1 MNSRG
6 NQGSDVW
13 KTDYMRNLYRRH
25 VQGALVRSGASLIMW
40 LFALG
45 SFWAGAI
52 QINHFR
58 GISASV
64 AYLILI
70 NPPTLWILKRTTQ
83 INSFKYI
90 SLLITILEIIGYTAI
105 IYFLG
110 GIQSAYLIALY
121 CALITYVGIVGTRR
135 LPFVV
140 ASFCS
145 ICFSLIVV
153 LEQFG
158 FLPSQHLISHYYC
171 PWETQLA
178 ILSAAI
184 GLLFVT
190 AFIASHTA
198 NLLKRNRE
206 KLRQQNADLVFTNER
221 LQKEI
226 AERERVENEY
236 LDSSKKAE
244 KKLIELAAAEATAAA
259 EKKKA
264 EELEALNQQL
274 RASEQQLR
282 TSEQQL
288 KAANQKLEAKEQA
301 LQESQTQLMEKLA
314 QVERFNKAMVGREL
328 TMIKLKEE
336 INSLLEEMG
345 KPKKY

>member
-25 VQGALVRSGASLIMW
+25 VQGALVRSGASLLMW

-52 QINHFR
+52 QINNFR

-64 AYLILI
+64 AYLVLI

-90 SLLITILEIIGYTAI
+90 SLLINMLEVIGYTAI
-105 IYFLG
+105 IYFVG
-110 GIQSAYLIALY
+110 GIQATYLIALY
-121 CALITYVGIVGTRR
+121 CALITYVGILGTRR

-153 LEQFG
+153 LEHFG

-171 PWETQLA
+171 PWEIQLA
-178 ILSAAI
+178 ILSGAI

-190 AFIASHTA
+190 AFIASYTA

-206 KLRQQNADLVFTNER
+206 KLRRQNAELVFTNEQ

-226 AERERVENEY
+226 AERERVEKE
-236 LDSSKKAE
+236 LQHEREVLETRVQERTQDLVKAKE
-244 KKLIELAAAEATAAA
+244 AAENA
-259 EKKKA
+259 
-264 EELEALNQQL
+264 N
-274 RASEQQLR
+274 RAKSDFLANMRQELR
-282 TSEQQL
+282 TPLNHIIGSTELVLDKQFGDLNEVQGKYL
-288 KAANQKLEAKEQA
+288 NDA
-301 LQESQTQLMEKLA
+301 LQSSRHLLS
-314 QVERFNKAMVGREL
+314 L
-328 TMIKLKEE
+328 
-336 INSLLEEMG
+336 INDTLDLWLFHIH
-345 KPKKY
+345 Y

>member
-25 VQGALVRSGASLIMW
+25 VQGALVRSGASLLMW

-45 SFWAGAI
+45 SFWAGGI
-52 QINHFR
+52 QINNFM
-58 GISASV
+58 GISASI
-64 AYLILI
+64 AYLVLI

-90 SLLITILEIIGYTAI
+90 SLLINILEVIGYTAI

-110 GIQSAYLIALY
+110 GIQSTNLILIY
-121 CALITYVGIVGTRR
+121 GALITYVGIVGTRR

-145 ICFSLIVV
+145 ICFGLMVV
-153 LEQFG
+153 LEHVG
-158 FLPSQHLISHYYC
+158 FLPRQDLIPNYYC
-171 PWETQLA
+171 PWKTQLA

-206 KLRQQNADLVFTNER
+206 KLRRQNAELVFTNER

-226 AERERVENEY
+226 AERERVKKELQHERMVLEERAEDLVKAKEVAENANRAKS
-236 LDSSKKAE
+236 DF
-244 KKLIELAAAEATAAA
+244 LADVSHE
-259 EKKKA
+259 
-264 EELEALNQQL
+264 
-274 RASEQQLR
+274 LR
-282 TSEQQL
+282 TPLNHIIGFTELVLDKQFGDLNEVQGKYL
-288 KAANQKLEAKEQA
+288 NDA
-301 LQESQTQLMEKLA
+301 LQSSRHLLS
-314 QVERFNKAMVGREL
+314 L
-328 TMIKLKEE
+328 
-336 INSLLEEMG
+336 INDISDLWFFHIH
-345 KPKKY
+345 Y